1 MQVTERTD
9 FNVNNNLPGKD
20 LVHRVN
26 LKLAALGCAPVESRS
41 EQDFQEVAWA
51 ILNTGTG
58 LGTEPRLCPVDRRIQ
73 AFLSRY
79 LEEEA
84 SLPARTFVLDE
95 PGLARALSI
104 PAKGDDFA
112 SPILTS
118 YRVKQGVLHNPKS
131 DRRTTQGIFHI
142 AEGGLPIPDDKIA
155 VPKGVFGKLFKL
167 AFLPPRDLLRVPFTA
182 EELKPA
188 ELFVSL
194 LLRPVVCPEVALV
207 TAQKTMEIR
216 FFAPGS
222 LVSNLDFVERIFG
235 NGGDPGLA
243 ENDAGLDVEHWNR
256 CVQLPASAIL
266 LRGVSRE
273 FWRDALGSNLWNGRA
288 KRKQLWVV
296 GQFEIKNLYGGSGW
310 LVSRPVLRKT
320 SFGTLN
326 ISTNGYSKYARIEPL
341 ASKLHTLAGLFVG
354 VCTSLFRGRSQTL
367 VQAA

>member
-167 AFLPPRDLLRVPFTA
+167 AFLPPRDLLR
-182 EELKPA
+182 
-188 ELFVSL
+188 
-194 LLRPVVCPEVALV
+194 
-207 TAQKTMEIR
+207 
-216 FFAPGS
+216 
-222 LVSNLDFVERIFG
+222 
-235 NGGDPGLA
+235 
-243 ENDAGLDVEHWNR
+243 
-256 CVQLPASAIL
+256 LP
-266 LRGVSRE
+266 
-273 FWRDALGSNLWNGRA
+273 
-288 KRKQLWVV
+288 
-296 GQFEIKNLYGGSGW
+296 
-310 LVSRPVLRKT
+310 
-320 SFGTLN
+320 
-326 ISTNGYSKYARIEPL
+326 
-341 ASKLHTLAGLFVG
+341 
-354 VCTSLFRGRSQTL
+354 
-367 VQAA
+367 